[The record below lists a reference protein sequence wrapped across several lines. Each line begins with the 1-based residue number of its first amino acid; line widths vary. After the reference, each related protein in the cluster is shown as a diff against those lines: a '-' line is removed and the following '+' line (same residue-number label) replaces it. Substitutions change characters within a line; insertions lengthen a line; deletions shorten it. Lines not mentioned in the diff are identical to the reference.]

1 VGEQTVKLL
10 NECSKGCK
18 MGIDSIEQ
26 VRKFITEDAE
36 LEKVIGHYDE
46 KYKRLD
52 EETAQQLRKYG
63 EPEKEPPI
71 MAEAFSWMTTEMKLM
86 VKGNRREVAKL
97 MIDGC
102 SMGIK
107 SISEALNSNT
117 EAEEPAKSIAKKLVK
132 ALEDFMKDMKPFL

>member
-1 VGEQTVKLL
+1 
-10 NECSKGCK
+10 
-18 MGIDSIEQ
+18 
-26 VRKFITEDAE
+26 
-36 LEKVIGHYDE
+36 
-46 KYKRLD
+46 
-52 EETAQQLRKYG
+52 
-63 EPEKEPPI
+63 